1 MKTLL
6 RLTFTLVL
14 TLALSLVAI
23 AQETK
28 EGGTAPGPAIAQLK
42 LSERHNIPPNSRIYV
57 APMEGK
63 LDGFIAAELV
73 KKKLPIIVVIDEK
86 DADFIITGASIR
98 GDDKWFHSVFGTGK
112 DKNEANIQ
120 VVSVKERAIIWA
132 GEAGDR
138 SMWWGNMKRGG
149 QRRVAD
155 RLVDKLKSDLTWR

>member
-1 MKTLL
+1 MKTLCKSAL
-6 RLTFTLVL
+6 LIAL
-14 TLALSLVAI
+14 TLALSILCA

-28 EGGTAPGPAIAQLK
+28 ETGAAPAQGSAQLK
-42 LSERHNIPPNSRIYV
+42 LSEHHNIPPGSRIYV

-63 LDGFIAAELV
+63 LDGFISAELV
-73 KKKLPIIVVIDEK
+73 KKKLPIVVVIDEK
-86 DADFIITGASIR
+86 DADFIITGASIK

-120 VVSVKERAIIWA
+120 VVSVKERAVIWA

-138 SMWWGNMKRGG
+138 SLFWGNMRRGG

-155 RLVDKLKSDLTWR
+155 RLVDKLKSDLSWK

>member
-6 RLTFTLVL
+6 RF
-14 TLALSLVAI
+14 LVAVTFI
-23 AQETK
+23 FSFSILCVTQAQEHQAAVQQP
-28 EGGTAPGPAIAQLK
+28 TALPK
-42 LSERHNIPPNSRIYV
+42 LSEHRIIPDGSRIFV

-63 LDGFIAAELV
+63 LEGFIAAELV
-73 KKKLPIIVVIDEK
+73 KKKLPIVVVIDEK
-86 DADFIITGASIR
+86 DADYIITGASIK

-138 SMWWGNMKRGG
+138 SLWWGSMKRGG

-155 RLVDKLKSDLTWR
+155 RLVDKLKSDLFRK

>member
-1 MKTLL
+1 MKTFNRYSLL
-6 RLTFTLVL
+6 IILILSTSTLCL
-14 TLALSLVAI
+14 

-28 EGGTAPGPAIAQLK
+28 ESPQAKEQLK
-42 LSERHNIPPNSRIYV
+42 LSERHNIPPGSRIYV

-63 LDGFIAAELV
+63 LEGFIAAELV
-73 KKKLPIIVVIDEK
+73 KKKLPIVVVIDEK
-86 DADFIITGASIR
+86 DADFIITGASIK

-120 VVSVKERAIIWA
+120 VVDVKERSIIWA

-138 SMWWGNMKRGG
+138 SLWWGNIKRGG

-155 RLVDKLKSDLTWR
+155 RLIDKLKSDLTWR